1 MKFNKFAILILI
13 FSINSWSS
21 DKQKLDQNIKE
32 QQSSNQAGVQS
43 QKKVS
48 KFANDT
54 RDLLNEYRITLRKV
68 ENTKV
73 YNEQLKKMIQSQTSE
88 MESIKK
94 QIEDLKNT
102 SREITPLMV
111 RMVDTLEKF
120 VTLDMPFLPE
130 ERTHRVAELKSMLNR
145 ADVSVSE
152 KYRRILEAYQV
163 ENEYGRTIEAYR
175 GVKQSENKEIT
186 VDYFRVGRI
195 ALMYQSLDGNI
206 SGLWNQQNKSW
217 DELPDNF
224 SQSLKKGIRMA
235 RKQMAPDLVKIP
247 VSAPEVL

>member
-1 MKFNKFAILILI
+1 
-13 FSINSWSS
+13 
-21 DKQKLDQNIKE
+21 
-32 QQSSNQAGVQS
+32 
-43 QKKVS
+43 
-48 KFANDT
+48 
-54 RDLLNEYRITLRKV
+54 
-68 ENTKV
+68 
-73 YNEQLKKMIQSQTSE
+73 

-235 RKQMAPDLVKIP
+235 RKQMAPDIVKIP

>member
-73 YNEQLKKMIQSQTSE
+73 YNEQLKKMIQSQT
-88 MESIKK
+88 
-94 QIEDLKNT
+94 
-102 SREITPLMV
+102 
-111 RMVDTLEKF
+111 
-120 VTLDMPFLPE
+120 
-130 ERTHRVAELKSMLNR
+130 
-145 ADVSVSE
+145 
-152 KYRRILEAYQV
+152 
-163 ENEYGRTIEAYR
+163 
-175 GVKQSENKEIT
+175 
-186 VDYFRVGRI
+186 
-195 ALMYQSLDGNI
+195 
-206 SGLWNQQNKSW
+206 
-217 DELPDNF
+217 
-224 SQSLKKGIRMA
+224 
-235 RKQMAPDLVKIP
+235 
-247 VSAPEVL
+247 